1 MKHHNYR
8 QTWIKL
14 LFFTVLCLL
23 LPMPIYAQPVE
34 IIAEGTYQMGDNDT
48 PSIAEE
54 RALLKAKRNAL
65 EQAGTYITS
74 STSVKNLQVTEDN
87 LLALSAGV
95 LKVSIIDTQRT
106 QIGNGMEIKVKIKAL
121 VDTDKLQELIKNS
134 AEAPKLLSPASPD
147 ILPSSQQTS
156 IQFNGYYQHTSMT
169 KNLKWCV
176 YYRFFPDGTV
186 NAISY
191 FGDTAPPPENLFEVL
206 RLSPGG
212 MGTYSM
218 QNGEIQFILKY
229 LKGKI
234 EGKGLITGEKI
245 LLSFYSDITK
255 TSGQQ
260 TCWFIR
266 NK

>member
-1 MKHHNYR
+1 MKHRKNGR
-8 QTWIKL
+8 AWIIL
-14 LFFTVLCLL
+14 LFLVLFCLL
-23 LPMPIYAQPVE
+23 LPLPIYAQSVE

-106 QIGNGMEIKVKIKAL
+106 QIGNGMEVKIKIKAL
-121 VDTDKLQELIKNS
+121 VETDKLQELIKNS
-134 AEAPKLLSPASPD
+134 TETPRLLSPASPN
-147 ILPSSQQTS
+147 ISPSSQQAS
-156 IQFNGYYQHTSMT
+156 LQFNGYYQYTSMT
-169 KNLKWCV
+169 KNLRWCM

-191 FGDTAPPPENLFEVL
+191 FGDTAPPPENLFEIL

-212 MGTYSM
+212 MGTYRM
-218 QNGEIQFILKY
+218 QNGEIYFNLKY
-229 LKGKI
+229 PKGKI
-234 EGKGLITGEKI
+234 DGKGLITGEKI